1 MTPAL
6 TFFVGLGMLI
16 LFGWYFATDQGP
28 RKRLLATTLMVLL
41 VVFSIAAIWPPQKK
55 IALGLDI
62 QGGTSFLIRLVPGDK
77 QITKGMLEQ
86 AVEVIRKRIDTFGVS
101 EPIISPVGSDR
112 ILVQIPGLDTA
123 KIQEARDQLSRVAKL
138 EFRLVYPDN
147 GEKLR
152 AIDEGKDVIPPE
164 YRIDTHK
171 LAAEGGSMT
180 NEFGETVAGSKEKPK
195 EERLLVKK
203 KADLSGDR
211 VSSAGASYEKDGWVV
226 HLRFDP
232 EGAKKFGDITA
243 AHVHHRFAIVLDGVI
258 QSAPVIQDAIY
269 GGDAQITGRFT
280 EEEARGLASVLE
292 NPLQTPVSIEEE
304 RSISPTL
311 GLDSIR
317 ASILAGLVGLVIT
330 LICVAIYYKIPGLV
344 ANLALIINLILLVGA
359 LTMFHFVLTLP
370 GIAGIILTIGL
381 SVDANVLIYERLRE
395 EMALG
400 KSLKVALNTAYE
412 KAFSSIFDANVTTL
426 ITAAILFWKA
436 TGPVKGFAISLT
448 LGILASLFTAL
459 IVGRSCLGWLVDTGR
474 LKRIS
479 MLHLISSKNINFLG
493 KGFIACMISLAL
505 LLAGATAFYI
515 RGEKNFGVDFR
526 GGDLI
531 TLSAPGKIDIGQVRN
546 ALKPIGFAD
555 ASIQESTQGGKSYI
569 TIRTP
574 LNTSDRVEKQI
585 IQTLPSAG
593 FNVEG
598 SERVGALVGG
608 ELAKS
613 SLIALGLGILG
624 ILIFV
629 TFRFELSFAVGAIVA
644 LLHDVLMTVG
654 VFALLGRELT
664 LTMVGAVLTIAGYS
678 INDTIVVYDRIREGL
693 ASGRRGTIEEIMNS
707 SINQTLSRTILT
719 STVTLIPILCLFLFG
734 GAVLRDFSLA
744 IIIGVVVGTY
754 SSIFIASPIVLW
766 WSRAR
771 GRGAAALRRE
781 VTEKATTAA
790 NPLAQR

>member
-6 TFFVGLGMLI
+6 TFFIGLALLV

-28 RKRLLATTLMVLL
+28 RKRLLAMTLMLLL
-41 VVFSIAAIWPPQKK
+41 VIFSIGTIWPPQKK

-62 QGGTSFLIRLVPGDK
+62 QGGTSFLIRLVAGDK
-77 QITKGMLEQ
+77 PITKGMLDQ
-86 AVEVIRKRIDTFGVS
+86 AVEVIRKRIDVFGVS
-101 EPIISPVGSDR
+101 EPIISPVGADR

-147 GEKLR
+147 GERLR
-152 AIDEGKDVIPPE
+152 EIDEGKQVIPPE
-164 YRIDTHK
+164 YRIETYK
-171 LAAEGGSMT
+171 MQREG
-180 NEFGETVAGSKEKPK
+180 EKPV

-203 KADLSGDR
+203 KADLSGER

-226 HLRFDP
+226 HLRFDA
-232 EGAKKFGDITA
+232 EGAKQFGNITA
-243 AHVHHRFAIVLDGVI
+243 ANVHHRFAIVLDGII

-304 RSISPTL
+304 RSVSPTL
-311 GLDSIR
+311 GLDSIK
-317 ASILAGLVGLVIT
+317 ASILAGLIGLAIT
-330 LICVAIYYKIPGLV
+330 LVCVATYYKIPGLV
-344 ANLALIINLILLVGA
+344 ANVALIINLILLVGA
-359 LTMFHFVLTLP
+359 MTMFHFVLTLP

-400 KSLKVALNTAYE
+400 KSLKIALNTAYE

-436 TGPVKGFAISLT
+436 TGPVRGFAIALT

-459 IVGRSCLGWLVDTGR
+459 IVGRNFLGWFVDTGR

-479 MLHLISSKNINFLG
+479 MLHLISAQSINFLG
-493 KGFIACMISLAL
+493 KGFIACMCSLAL
-505 LLAGATAFYI
+505 LLAGATAFYL
-515 RGEKNFGVDFR
+515 RGERNFGVDFR

-531 TLSAPGKIDIGQVRN
+531 TLSAPGKIEIGQVRH
-546 ALKPIGFAD
+546 ALQPVGLAD
-555 ASIQESTQGGKSYI
+555 ASIQESTQAGNSYI

-574 LNTSDRVEKQI
+574 LNTSDKVEKQI
-585 IQTLPSAG
+585 MQTLPNVG
-593 FNVEG
+593 FHVEG

-719 STVTLIPILCLFLFG
+719 STVTLIPILCLFFFG

-766 WSRAR
+766 WTRAR
-771 GRGAAALRRE
+771 GGRETALRRE
-781 VTEKATTAA
+781 ITEKAGTAA

>member
-1 MTPAL
+1 MSPAF
-6 TFFVGLGMLI
+6 TFFIGLLLLI
-16 LFGWYFATDQGP
+16 LFGWYFATDYGL
-28 RKRLLATTLMVLL
+28 RKRLLAALL
-41 VVFSIAAIWPPQKK
+41 AALLIAFTIATIWPPEKK

-62 QGGTSFLIRLVPGDK
+62 KGGTSFLIKLQQVDKDKPITPGLLD
-77 QITKGMLEQ
+77 Q
-86 AVEVIRKRIDTFGVS
+86 AVEVIRKRVDYFGAG
-101 EPIISPVGSDR
+101 EPIISPVGQDR

-147 GEKLR
+147 GERLQK
-152 AIDEGKDVIPPE
+152 IDKGTDVIPPE
-164 YRIDTHK
+164 YRIETYKH
-171 LAAEGGSMT
+171 AAEG
-180 NEFGETVAGSKEKPK
+180 NEKAV

-203 KADLSGDR
+203 KADLGGDR
-211 VSSAGASYEKDGWVV
+211 VTESHAYYGNEGWAVQLKFDG
-226 HLRFDP
+226 
-232 EGAKKFGDITA
+232 EGAKTFGHITEQYKG
-243 AHVHHRFAIVLDGVI
+243 HRFAIVLDGVI
-258 QSAPVIQDAIY
+258 QSAPVIRDAIY
-269 GGDAQITGRFT
+269 GGDAVITGRFT
-280 EEEARGLASVLE
+280 EQEARGLASVLE

-304 RSISPTL
+304 RSVSPTL

-317 ASILAGLVGLVIT
+317 ASITAGLLGLAIT
-330 LICVAIYYKIPGLV
+330 LVCVLLYYRLPGLV
-344 ANLALIINLILLVGA
+344 ANLALIVNLILLVGA
-359 LTMFHFVLTLP
+359 LTMFRFVLTLP

-381 SVDANVLIYERLRE
+381 SVDANVLIFERLRE

-400 KSLKVALNTAYE
+400 KSLKVAVKAAYE

-426 ITAAILFWKA
+426 ITAAILFWQA

-459 IVGRSCLGWLVDTGR
+459 IVGRNFLGWFVDTER

-479 MLHLISSKNINFLG
+479 MLHLISSKHIDFLG
-493 KGFIACMISLAL
+493 KGFLACMCSLAL

-515 RGEKNFGVDFR
+515 RGERNFGVDFR

-531 TLSAPGKIDIGQVRN
+531 TMSAPNKIDVGQVRD
-546 ALKPIGFAD
+546 ALKPIGLAD
-555 ASIQESTQGGKSYI
+555 ASIQDSAQGGKSYI
-569 TIRTP
+569 TIRNP
-574 LNTSDRVEKQI
+574 LNTSDKAEKQI
-585 IQTLPSAG
+585 IQTMQNGG
-593 FNVEG
+593 FKLEG
-598 SERVGALVGG
+598 SDRGGALVGG
-608 ELAKS
+608 ELAKN

-629 TFRFELSFAVGAIVA
+629 TFRFELSFEVGAIVA

-654 VFALLGRELT
+654 MFALLGRELT

-693 ASGRRGTIEEIMNS
+693 ASGRRGSIEQIMNE

-734 GAVLRDFSLA
+734 GPVLRDFSLA

-766 WSRAR
+766 WTRAR
-771 GRGAAALRRE
+771 GRSTVSLRRE
-781 VTEKATTAA
+781 VTEKTSTAA

>member
-6 TFFVGLGMLI
+6 TFFIGLSMLI
-16 LFGWYFATDQGP
+16 LFGWYFATEQGL
-28 RKRLLATTLMVLL
+28 RKRLLATTLVLL
-41 VVFSIAAIWPPQKK
+41 LVIFSIVTIWPPQKK

-77 QITKGMLEQ
+77 PITKGMLDQ
-86 AVEVIRKRIDTFGVS
+86 AVEVIRKRIDVFGVS
-101 EPIISPVGSDR
+101 EPIISPVAGDR

-123 KIQEARDQLSRVAKL
+123 KIQEARDQLSRVARL

-147 GEKLR
+147 GERLR
-152 AIDEGKDVIPPE
+152 EIDAGKQVIPPE
-164 YRIDTHK
+164 YRIETYK
-171 LAAEGGSMT
+171 LHPAEG
-180 NEFGETVAGSKEKPK
+180 EKPI

-226 HLRFDP
+226 HLRFDS
-232 EGAKKFGDITA
+232 EGAKQFGNITA
-243 AHVHHRFAIVLDGVI
+243 ANVHHRFAIVLDGVI

-304 RSISPTL
+304 RSVSPTL

-317 ASILAGLVGLVIT
+317 ASILAGLVGLAIT
-330 LICVAIYYKIPGLV
+330 LVCVAIYYKVPGLV
-344 ANLALIINLILLVGA
+344 ANLALIINLILLIGA

-400 KSLKVALNTAYE
+400 KSLKVALKTAYE

-436 TGPVKGFAISLT
+436 SGPVKGFAISLT

-459 IVGRSCLGWLVDTGR
+459 IVGRNCLGWFVDTGR

-479 MLHLISSKNINFLG
+479 MLHLISAQNINFLG
-493 KGFIACMISLAL
+493 KGFIACMCSLAL
-505 LLAGATAFYI
+505 LLAGAFAFYE
-515 RGEKNFGVDFR
+515 RGDRNFGVDFR

-531 TLSAPGKIDIGQVRN
+531 TLSAPGKIDIGQVRD

-555 ASIQESTQGGKSYI
+555 ASIQESTQVGKSYI
-569 TIRTP
+569 TVRTP
-574 LNTSDRVEKQI
+574 LNTSDKVEKQI
-585 IQTLPSAG
+585 MQTLPSVG
-593 FNVEG
+593 FKVEG

-719 STVTLIPILCLFLFG
+719 STVTLIPILCLFFFG

-766 WSRAR
+766 WTRAR
-771 GRGAAALRRE
+771 GGTTSALRRE
-781 VTEKATTAA
+781 VTEKA
-790 NPLAQR
+790 

>member
-1 MTPAL
+1 M
-6 TFFVGLGMLI
+6 FFIELSWLA
-16 LFGWYFATDQGP
+16 LFGWYFATEHGV
-28 RKRLLATTLMVLL
+28 RKRLIAMVLT
-41 VVFSIAAIWPPQKK
+41 VTAITFSVWLAYPPSKK

-62 QGGTSFLIRLVPGDK
+62 KGGTSFLIRLVGGDK
-77 QITKGMLEQ
+77 EINKGMLDQ
-86 AVEVIRKRIDTFGVS
+86 AVEVIRKRVDYFGAG
-101 EPIISPVGSDR
+101 EPIISPVGNDR

-147 GEKLR
+147 GERLK
-152 AIDEGKDVIPPE
+152 AIDAGKEVIPPD
-164 YRIDTHK
+164 YRIEVYK
-171 LAAEGGSMT
+171 LPTEE
-180 NEFGETVAGSKEKPK
+180 NEKPH

-203 KADLSGDR
+203 KADLGGNR
-211 VSSAGASYEKDGWVV
+211 VSESHAYFGNEGWTVQ
-226 HLRFDP
+226 LKFDS
-232 EGAKKFGDITA
+232 EGAKQFGRITEQYKG
-243 AHVHHRFAIVLDGVI
+243 HRFAIVLDGVI
-258 QSAPVIQDAIY
+258 QSAPVIRDAIY
-269 GGDAQITGRFT
+269 GGDAVITGRFT
-280 EEEARGLASVLE
+280 EKVARGLASVLE

-304 RSISPTL
+304 RSVSPTL
-311 GLDSIR
+311 GMDSIR
-317 ASILAGLVGLVIT
+317 ASILAGLMGLAIT
-330 LICVAIYYKIPGLV
+330 LVCVLIYYKLAGLIACLALLVNIVLLIGAFQLIPGGV
-344 ANLALIINLILLVGA
+344 
-359 LTMFHFVLTLP
+359 TLTLP

-381 SVDANVLIYERLRE
+381 AVDASVLIYERLRE

-400 KSLKVALNTAYE
+400 KSLKIAVQTAYQ

-436 TGPVKGFAISLT
+436 SGPVKGFAISLT

-459 IVGRSCLGWLVDTGR
+459 IVGRNCLGWFVDTGR
-474 LKRIS
+474 VKRMS

-493 KGFIACMISLAL
+493 KGFLACMCSLAL
-505 LLAGATAFYI
+505 LIAGASAFYL

-531 TLSAPGKIDIGQVRN
+531 TLSSPNTIDVGQVRD
-546 ALKPIGFAD
+546 ALKPLGLAD
-555 ASIQESTQGGKSYI
+555 ASIQESAQGGKNYI
-569 TIRTP
+569 TVRTP
-574 LNTSDRVEKQI
+574 LNTSDKVEKQI
-585 IQTLPSAG
+585 IQAMPGTS
-593 FNVEG
+593 FKVEG

-613 SLIALGLGILG
+613 SLVALGLGILG

-654 VFALLGRELT
+654 VFALLGHELT

-693 ASGRRGTIEEIMNS
+693 ASGRRGTIEQIMNE

-719 STVTLIPILCLFLFG
+719 STVTLIPILCLFFFG

-766 WSRAR
+766 WTRAR
-771 GRGAAALRRE
+771 GGGATALRRE
-781 VTEKATTAA
+781 IIQKTTTA
-790 NPLAQR
+790 NPAAS

>member
-6 TFFVGLGMLI
+6 TFFIGLVLLV
-16 LFGWYFATDQGP
+16 LFGWYFATDQGL
-28 RKRLLATTLMVLL
+28 RKRLLALTLTALL
-41 VVFSIAAIWPPQKK
+41 VTFSIVTIWPPQKK

-77 QITKGMLEQ
+77 TINKGMLDQ
-86 AVEVIRKRIDTFGVS
+86 AVEVIRKRVDYFGAS
-101 EPIISPVGSDR
+101 EPIISPVGNDR

-147 GEKLR
+147 GERLR
-152 AIDEGKDVIPPE
+152 AIDAGQQVIPPE
-164 YRIDTHK
+164 YRIEVYKHQ
-171 LAAEGGSMT
+171 AEG
-180 NEFGETVAGSKEKPK
+180 NEKPI

-203 KADLSGDR
+203 KADLGGDR
-211 VSSAGASYEKDGWVV
+211 VSASNAYYGNEGWTVQ
-226 HLRFDP
+226 LKFDS
-232 EGAKKFGDITA
+232 EGGKKFGQITEQYKG
-243 AHVHHRFAIVLDGVI
+243 HRFAIVLDGVI
-258 QSAPVIQDAIY
+258 QSAPVIRDAIY
-269 GGDAQITGRFT
+269 GGDAVITGKFS
-280 EEEARGLASVLE
+280 EQEARELASVLE

-304 RSISPTL
+304 RSVSPTL

-317 ASILAGLVGLVIT
+317 ASILAGLVGLAIT
-330 LICVAIYYKIPGLV
+330 LVCVAIYYKIPGII
-344 ANLALIINLILLVGA
+344 ANLALIINLVLLIGA
-359 LTMFHFVLTLP
+359 LTMFRFVLTLP

-400 KSLKVALNTAYE
+400 KSLKVAVKAAYE

-436 TGPVKGFAISLT
+436 SGPVKGFAISLT

-459 IVGRSCLGWLVDTGR
+459 IVGRNSLGWFVDTER

-479 MLHLISSKNINFLG
+479 MLHLISSQRINFLG
-493 KGFIACMISLAL
+493 KGFLACMCSLAL
-505 LLAGATAFYI
+505 LLAGAMAFYT
-515 RGEKNFGVDFR
+515 RGDRNFGVDFR
-526 GGDLI
+526 GGDLV
-531 TLSAPGKIDIGQVRN
+531 TMSAPDKIDIGQVRN
-546 ALKPIGFAD
+546 ALKPIGFGD
-555 ASIQESTQGGKSYI
+555 ASIQESAQGGKSYI
-569 TIRTP
+569 TVRTP
-574 LNTSDRVEKQI
+574 LNTSDKVEKQI
-585 IQTLPSAG
+585 IQAMPNAA
-593 FNVEG
+593 FKVEG

-608 ELAKS
+608 ELAKN

-654 VFALLGRELT
+654 IFSLLGRELT

-719 STVTLIPILCLFLFG
+719 STVTLIPILCLFFFG

-766 WSRAR
+766 WTRAR
-771 GRGAAALRRE
+771 GRGTTSLRRE
-781 VTEKATTAA
+781 VTEKATAA

>member
-6 TFFVGLGMLI
+6 TFLAGLAMLV
-16 LFGWYFATDQGP
+16 LFGWYFATDQGL
-28 RKRLLATTLMVLL
+28 RKRLLAMTLMLL
-41 VVFSIAAIWPPQKK
+41 LFVSSIVTIWPPQKK

-62 QGGTSFLIRLVPGDK
+62 QGGTSFLIRLKGGDK
-77 QITKGMLEQ
+77 EVTKGMLDQ

-101 EPIISPVGSDR
+101 EPIISPVANDR

-147 GEKLR
+147 GERLR
-152 AIDEGKDVIPPE
+152 QIDEGKQVIPPD
-164 YRIDTHK
+164 YRIETYK
-171 LAAEGGSMT
+171 LSAVGAPMT
-180 NEFGETVAGSKEKPK
+180 NEFGEAVAGAKEKPR

-211 VSSAGASYEKDGWVV
+211 VSSAGASYERDGWVV
-226 HLRFDP
+226 HLRFDS

-280 EEEARGLASVLE
+280 EEEARGLASVLQ

-304 RSISPTL
+304 RSVSPTL

-330 LICVAIYYKIPGLV
+330 LVCVAVYYKIPGLI

-426 ITAAILFWKA
+426 ITAAILFWQA

-459 IVGRSCLGWLVDTGR
+459 IVGRNCLGWLVDTGR

-479 MLHLISSKNINFLG
+479 MLHLISAQNINFLG
-493 KGFIACMISLAL
+493 KGFIACMCSLAL
-505 LLAGATAFYI
+505 LLAGAFAFYQ
-515 RGEKNFGVDFR
+515 RGERNFGVDFR

-531 TLSAPGKIDIGQVRN
+531 TLSAPGKIDIGQVRG

-555 ASIQESTQGGKSYI
+555 ASIQESAQVGRSYI

-574 LNTSDRVEKQI
+574 LNTSDKVEKQVM
-585 IQTLPSAG
+585 QTLPSSG
-593 FNVEG
+593 FRIEG

-608 ELAKS
+608 ELAKN

-629 TFRFELSFAVGAIVA
+629 TFRFELAFAVGAIVA

-654 VFALLGRELT
+654 MFSLLGRELT
-664 LTMVGAVLTIAGYS
+664 LTMIGAVLTIAGYS

-693 ASGRRGTIEEIMNS
+693 ASGRRGSIEEIMNS

-744 IIIGVVVGTY
+744 IVIGVVVGTY

-766 WSRAR
+766 WTRAR
-771 GRGAAALRRE
+771 GGGATALRRE
-781 VTEKATTAA
+781 ITEKATAA